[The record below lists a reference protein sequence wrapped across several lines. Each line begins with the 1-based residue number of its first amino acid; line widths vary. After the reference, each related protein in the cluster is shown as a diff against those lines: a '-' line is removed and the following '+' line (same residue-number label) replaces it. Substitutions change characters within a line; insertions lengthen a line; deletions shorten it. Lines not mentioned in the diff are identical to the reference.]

1 MTPKAKRIAVVVGGL
16 AVIGGVL
23 AYLYFKNKKDK
34 ELENAK
40 KEEEAKKLAEE
51 STKAPDTTPV
61 TTDNFVPPTTN
72 VPVAP
77 PTKPPSNEA
86 DRPMVSATSLLSGG
100 LTLGNKKGL
109 YPNFDGLKVLDMN
122 NNLAFKTQKRKRVG
136 TIYDAKKE
144 YGTIMVYFI
153 GSGGVKLKSSAS
165 GMNIK

>member
-1 MTPKAKRIAVVVGGL
+1 MNPKTKRIVLVASGL
-16 AVIGGVL
+16 LLIGGVL
-23 AYLYFKNKKDK
+23 AYLYFKKKKDK

-40 KEEEAKKLAEE
+40 KEDDAKKLAED
-51 STKAPDTTPV
+51 SKVAPDTAPV
-61 TTDNFVPPTTN
+61 TTDNFVPTTTN

-77 PTKPPSNEA
+77 PTKPTSNED

-109 YPNFDGLKVLDMN
+109 YPNFDGLKVLDMD

-136 TIYDAKKE
+136 TIYDAKK
-144 YGTIMVYFI
+144 YGTSIMVYFI
-153 GSGGVKLKSSAS
+153 GSGGVKLKASAS